1 MLMGDLCDFLNVDDV
16 GVRVAEGLDVERLG
30 VGLDGGFKR
39 AFDVRVDECG
49 GNAGRE
55 RQRMRQQVISA
66 AVDGLGGDDMLTGLG
81 QREKRVVDG
90 GCAGCDSQSGCAA
103 LERSNAL
110 LEDRFG
116 RVRQTA
122 VDVACVLQCE
132 AVRRVLR
139 VVEDIGR
146 AGVDGDGSRVRNGI
160 GLLLTDMKLQGLEF
174 ILAHNN
180 TSFLNFRCLCG

>member
-30 VGLDGGFKR
+30 VGLDGSFKR
-39 AFDVRVDECG
+39 AFDVRIHERRR
-49 GNAGRE
+49 NAGRE
-55 RQRMRQQVISA
+55 RQRMRQQVVGA
-66 AVDGLGGDDMLTGLG
+66 AVDGLGGDDMLAGFG
-81 QREKRVVDG
+81 QREDRVVDG
-90 GCAGCDSQSGCAA
+90 SCAGSDSQSGC
-103 LERSNAL
+103 
-110 LEDRFG
+110 G
-116 RVRQTA
+116 RVCQTA